1 MSGNMFAI
9 DDWRREL
16 TAEDHVQRQHLA
28 KTSLQRNF
36 RGDAQRRVTSSTAS
50 SNMAV
55 IDCCWARGHRTGGAS
70 SSFSTA
76 LSNYLF
82 CALSGGVVCILNTT
96 NFMKMYLFEHDSS
109 RRSRRDERAQKKDVS
124 RQHDSRRE
132 GVAAIDTVL
141 FPRRGKR
148 ESSVSITTSGTAL
161 EGEEFLS
168 LVCASA
174 EGSLCLFTVESEASS
189 HTRSV
194 SIKTGA
200 VHKAVELPSDDAVP
214 AKGRWEKAYIRF
226 SPKGGRVVAVFS
238 SMVPCGATTVETNSF
253 SLTGEIVE
261 YVTLFCVLKWKEGE
275 SIETF
280 TVETPWT
287 RIRAPSNAASAEL
300 QYVGWWDD
308 DESVFLTV
316 WSDGAV
322 SLMGV
327 HLETLAHTSIFCTPA
342 ERMAGR
348 VSMVTAVPP
357 IPQKKGSGRAFTY
370 YQSGLVAMVLDENIV
385 TVFTAHDS
393 QQHYGTA
400 SEDGPPLKFAKLE
413 TTKGHTEPVR
423 EFTLR
428 PGHHTYCSEDIPVSD
443 IALFDNFLPYT
454 LAVLLRSGA
463 LIALDTV
470 TMELLYHR
478 PLQRIFPSKGGKA
491 ASSIYEKREAAIV
504 GDGGNSSGNG
514 GCVSEGMSYFM
525 RPKERPMTM
534 CVVEHNTVLLLRP
547 S

>member
-1 MSGNMFAI
+1 MFAI

-55 IDCCWARGHRTGGAS
+55 VDCCWARGHRTGGAS

-76 LSNYLF
+76 LSNCLF

-96 NFMKMYLFEHDSS
+96 NFMKLYLFEHDSP
-109 RRSRRDERAQKKDVS
+109 RRSRRDERAQKKDIS

-132 GVAAIDTVL
+132 GVAAIDSVL

-161 EGEEFLS
+161 DGEEFLS

-174 EGSLCLFTVESEASS
+174 EGSLCLFTVEPEASS
-189 HTRSV
+189 HSRSV
-194 SIKTGA
+194 SIKTGT
-200 VHKAVELPSDDAVP
+200 VHKVVELPSDNAVSG
-214 AKGRWEKAYIRF
+214 KGRWDKAYIRF

-238 SMVPCGATTVETNSF
+238 SKVPCGAATAEKNSF
-253 SLTGEIVE
+253 FFTGENVE

-275 SIETF
+275 SIEAF

-287 RIRAPSNAASAEL
+287 KIRSPSNTASAEL

-308 DESVFLTV
+308 DESVFLTA

-322 SLMGV
+322 SLMNV
-327 HLETLAHTSIFCTPA
+327 HLETVAHTSIFCTPA

-357 IPQKKGSGRAFTY
+357 IPQNKGSGRAFTY
-370 YQSGLVAMVLDENIV
+370 YQSGLVAMVLDGNIV
-385 TVFTAHDS
+385 MVFTVHDS
-393 QQHYGTA
+393 HQHYGST

-413 TTKGHTEPVR
+413 GTKGHTEPVR

-478 PLQRIFPSKGGKA
+478 PLQRMFLSKGGKT
-491 ASSIYEKREAAIV
+491 ASSVNEKREAAVV
-504 GDGGNSSGNG
+504 GDGRNSSS
-514 GCVSEGMSYFM
+514 GCVSEGMNYFM

-534 CVVEHNTVLLLRP
+534 CIVEHNMVLLLRP